1 MHQPSVPTEVAERV
15 RADGAISDKQFG
27 ALILHWFP
35 AAWTLVFSLK
45 RHARPKTKAD
55 SREEDD
61 TVPIRILRA
70 LGQKPEHAVA
80 RQPELQIMRV
90 SVPEMVG
97 EKAVAQVHQLLAS
110 DAMHRCAEQE
120 HGVHIHLEDE
130 ETFVLVPHGVKA
142 PPMELPAL
150 SMLHDRYPLACDQIR
165 LVLADME
172 DAKRGYGLL
181 DCSRAPKSL
190 EQLVKLMA
198 IQSYRLR
205 VEREH
210 GVELGYQWPGVI
222 AAAPRGSHTKLAK
235 FRSSAEQILAIDRQS
250 KKAI

>member
-45 RHARPKTKAD
+45 RPTRLKIKAD
-55 SREEDD
+55 TREEDD
-61 TVPIRILRA
+61 TVPIRILKA
-70 LGQKPEHAVA
+70 LRPKPE
-80 RQPELQIMRV
+80 QPAAQQSELQVKRV

-130 ETFVLVPHGVKA
+130 ETFVLVPDGVRA
-142 PPMELPAL
+142 PLMELPSL

-172 DAKRGYGLL
+172 DAKRGYGLR
-181 DCSRAPKSL
+181 DCSRDPKSL

-198 IQSYRLR
+198 VQSYRLR
-205 VEREH
+205 IEREH

-222 AAAPRGSHTKLAK
+222 ASAPRGSHTKLAK